1 MLAVVLALLVAVLVA
16 LVVAPPQRADATL
29 TDGPGGVTV
38 SGTGVG
44 RLVVVVE
51 AERHVF
57 DVDGSFA
64 RLVPAAPSDQVRVIL
79 DGEPLARRP

>member
-1 MLAVVLALLVAVLVA
+1 MLALLVVLLVA

-38 SGTGVG
+38 TGTGVG

-51 AERHVF
+51 DERSVV
-57 DVDGSFA
+57 DVDGSFT
-64 RLVPAAPSDQVRVIL
+64 RLVPAEPGDRVQVLL
-79 DGEPLARRP
+79 DGELLARRP